1 MRRTPSHWPAPCC
14 MTRAGPG
21 TPPRNS
27 ARRSARRSST
37 GAPSRANIR
46 TCSLARPSANDDR
59 KPALRLCREI
69 TASRRLLVGRDGV
82 IPFTVEFIV
91 RDVDRVHLVI
101 GHLDAFRVQVG
112 VDLAADLQAGV
123 GGRGADELDD
133 DLMADQWFAT
143 PVHCDEGEEAML
155 NPVPLAGAGRQVGH
169 RYLQASLIGEA
180 LQFALP

>member
-1 MRRTPSHWPAPCC
+1 MMPA
-14 MTRAGPG
+14 
-21 TPPRNS
+21 
-27 ARRSARRSST
+27 SST
-37 GAPSRANIR
+37 TISAMTSNAAGISTRGMRAAFR
-46 TCSLARPSANDDR
+46 RAAQRRREPACSSSS
-59 KPALRLCREI
+59 ALRLCREI
-69 TASRRLLVGRDGV
+69 TASRRLLVGRYGI

-123 GGRGADELDD
+123 GRRGADELDD

-143 PVHCDEGEEAML
+143 PVHGDEGEQAML
-155 NPVPLAGAGRQVGH
+155 NPVPFAGAGRQVGH
-169 RYLQASLIGEA
+169 RYLQTSLIGEA

>member
-1 MRRTPSHWPAPCC
+1 MSAGRRCIRWWWAWKRPGSSH
-14 MTRAGPG
+14 G
-21 TPPRNS
+21 TQAS
-27 ARRSARRSST
+27 HAASSCSST
-37 GAPSRANIR
+37 ARLSQSYGQKKANR
-46 TCSLARPSANDDR
+46 SKPLCSGT
-59 KPALRLCREI
+59 RLCREI
-69 TASRRLLVGRDGV
+69 TTSRRLLVGRDGV

-91 RDVDRVHLVI
+91 RDVDRVHLLV

-123 GGRGADELDD
+123 GRRGADELDD

-143 PVHCDEGEEAML
+143 PVHGDEGEQAVL

-169 RYLQASLIGEA
+169 RYVQASLIGEA

>member
-1 MRRTPSHWPAPCC
+1 MPSTASK
-14 MTRAGPG
+14 RGYADFRKAYNIIK
-21 TPPRNS
+21 RNELCEPWN
-27 ARRSARRSST
+27 AEAVHQ
-37 GAPSRANIR
+37 
-46 TCSLARPSANDDR
+46 
-59 KPALRLCREI
+59 LRLCREI

-91 RDVDRVHLVI
+91 RDVDRVHLVV

-123 GGRGADELDD
+123 GRRGADELDD

-143 PVHCDEGEEAML
+143 PVHGDEGEQAML